1 MNSAGSDSVVSEAL
15 SKERLVAVAVI
26 TTFLSLVPTAY
37 AAFLSNSTTLLADL
51 LRCVAEFAA
60 IFLSWIILR
69 KVAKGET
76 SRFNYGFGKLE
87 QLACIAVAAALF
99 GTFLLAFVLGIRRII
114 TPEEVVNGEFGLVL
128 ALLSVLGNGALWL
141 LNYIAFTKSSS
152 PVADSQW
159 RLFRAK
165 TLATLVVVISL
176 SGALFLPHYSWS
188 AYVDGVGSIGLSLFM
203 LWSAY
208 SLVSSSVPDLI
219 DCALEETLEQRVREI
234 LSGFEAQYIA
244 LERMRSRRVIK
255 RVHLELFISFN
266 PQHSFGSVHETVMS
280 VKAAI
285 LQHLPGAD
293 VLVIPSIADDRG

>member
-1 MNSAGSDSVVSEAL
+1 MKDRISDTAIREAL
-15 SKERLVAVAVI
+15 SKERLVSFAVLS
-26 TTFLSLVPTAY
+26 TFLSLLPTAY
-37 AAFLSNSTTLLADL
+37 AAFISNSTTLLADL
-51 LRCVAEFAA
+51 LRCSAEFAA
-60 IFLSWIILR
+60 ILLSWFILR

-87 QLACIAVAAALF
+87 QLACVAVAASLF

-114 TPEEVVNGEFGLVL
+114 APETVVNAEFGLAL
-128 ALLSVLGNGALWL
+128 ALLSVLGNGLLWG
-141 LNYIAFTKSSS
+141 LNYISFSKTSS
-152 PVADSQW
+152 PVADAQW

-165 TLATLVVVISL
+165 TLATVVVGCSL
-176 SGALFLPHYSWS
+176 GGALFFPTHFWS
-188 AYVDGVGSIGLSLFM
+188 TYIDGVGSIGLSLFM

-208 SLVSSSVPDLI
+208 SLISSSVPDLI

-234 LSGFEAQYIA
+234 LTGFEAQYIS

-255 RVHLELFISFN
+255 RIYLELFISFH
-266 PQHSFGSVHETVMS
+266 PATPFGSVHDTVMA

-293 VLVIPSIADDRG
+293 VLVIPSVSPPC

>member
-1 MNSAGSDSVVSEAL
+1 MNPSVSELSITEAL
-15 SKERLVAVAVI
+15 TKERLVSVAVI

-37 AAFLSNSTTLLADL
+37 AALVSNSTTLLADL
-51 LRCVAEFAA
+51 LRCLAEFAA

-87 QLACIAVAAALF
+87 QLACVAVAASLF

-114 TPEEVVNGEFGLVL
+114 APETVVNAEFGLLL
-128 ALLSVLGNGALWL
+128 AVLSVLGNGSLWI
-141 LNYIAFTKSSS
+141 LNYISFSKTSS

-165 TLATLVVVISL
+165 TLATVLVVISL
-176 SGALFLPHYSWS
+176 SGALFFPNYGWS
-188 AYVDGVGSIGLSLFM
+188 AYLDGFGTVGLSLFM

-208 SLVSSSVPDLI
+208 SLISSSVPDLI

-234 LSGFEAQYIA
+234 LKGFEDKYIS

-255 RVHLELFISFN
+255 RVHLELFISFQ
-266 PQHSFGSVHETVMS
+266 PGLSFGSVHETVMA
-280 VKAAI
+280 VKGAI

-293 VLVIPSIADDRG
+293 VLVVPSISEPVQ

>member
-1 MNSAGSDSVVSEAL
+1 MNSSVNESSITEAL
-15 SKERLVAVAVI
+15 TKERLVSVAVI

-37 AAFLSNSTTLLADL
+37 AALVSNSTTLLADL

-69 KVAKGET
+69 KVAKAET

-87 QLACIAVAAALF
+87 QLACVAVAASLF

-114 TPEEVVNGEFGLVL
+114 SPETVVNAEFGLAL
-128 ALLSVLGNGALWL
+128 ALLSVVGNGSLWI
-141 LNYIAFTKSSS
+141 LNHVSFSKTSS

-165 TLATLVVVISL
+165 TLATVVVVLSL
-176 SGALFLPHYSWS
+176 SGALFLPHFSWS
-188 AYVDGVGSIGLSLFM
+188 AYIDGVGSVGLSLFM

-208 SLVSSSVPDLI
+208 SLISSSVPDLI

-234 LSGFEAQYIA
+234 LKGFEDKYIA

-255 RVHLELFISFN
+255 RVHLELFISFQ
-266 PQHSFGSVHETVMS
+266 PGLSFGSVHETVMS
-280 VKAAI
+280 VKGAI

-293 VLVIPSIADDRG
+293 VLVIPSISEPAH